1 MVLDVCYNLFM
12 ETITSQIKI
21 NLPMPLKV
29 LVKKKADK
37 YGLTLAMYTKYL
49 MINDLEEETKPSNM
63 VIKSFK
69 QAKKNIKKFVKVEDT
84 NDFFDKL

>member
-1 MVLDVCYNLFM
+1 M